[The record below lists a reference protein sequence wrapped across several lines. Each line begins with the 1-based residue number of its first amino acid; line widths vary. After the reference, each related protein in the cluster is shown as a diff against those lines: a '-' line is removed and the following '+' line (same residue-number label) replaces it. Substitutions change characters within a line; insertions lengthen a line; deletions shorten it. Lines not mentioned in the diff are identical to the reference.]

1 MIGSIGDV
9 YVFDLAADV
18 ADGVAHGEIP
28 KPFGGEQN
36 VGATDE
42 GVSQSLTAAAL
53 EAVFSSEIFD
63 LVGGAAPTG
72 NATEV
77 EGDSDVAEALAEV
90 AALEAVQALT
100 HLIKTNILQYI
111 LSTIN
116 TVSTILPAL
125 APCEAIPHLA
135 GGQQEVS
142 HRENGEC

>member
-100 HLIKTNILQYI
+100 HLIKICYKNQYPPI
-111 LSTIN
+111 YFIHHKYSFHHPSRPRPLRGNSSFGGRT
-116 TVSTILPAL
+116 
-125 APCEAIPHLA
+125 A
-135 GGQQEVS
+135 GGFT
-142 HRENGEC
+142 